1 MIISANTD
9 ELESNSARASR
20 LCGSIRADAQ
30 ALDSALKALQA
41 SWKGQA
47 ATQAAACEHEWAQAQ
62 NQVNTCLE
70 HISLALGNAATTDS
84 STEAQVRT
92 QFMMR

>member
-47 ATQAAACEHEWAQAQ
+47 ATQAAAC
-62 NQVNTCLE
+62 
-70 HISLALGNAATTDS
+70 
-84 STEAQVRT
+84 
-92 QFMMR
+92 

>member
-1 MIISANTD
+1 M
-9 ELESNSARASR
+9 ESNSARASR

-62 NQVNTCLE
+62 NQVNACLE
-70 HISLALGNAATTDS
+70 HISLALGNAATTYS

-92 QFMMR
+92 QFVMR

>member
-1 MIISANTD
+1 MIISANID

-47 ATQAAACEHEWAQAQ
+47 ATQPA
-62 NQVNTCLE
+62 NTSGLRPK
-70 HISLALGNAATTDS
+70 TR
-84 STEAQVRT
+84 STPA
-92 QFMMR
+92 

>member
-62 NQVNTCLE
+62 NQVNACLE
-70 HISLALGNAATTDS
+70 HISLAWVTRLPPTPVRRRRCAPS
-84 STEAQVRT
+84 S
-92 QFMMR
+92 

>member
-1 MIISANTD
+1 MIISANID

-20 LCGSIRADAQ
+20 LCGSIRAHAQ

-41 SWKGQA
+41 SWKGQ
-47 ATQAAACEHEWAQAQ
+47 ACEHEWAQAQ

-70 HISLALGNAATTDS
+70 HISLALGNAATTYS
-84 STEAQVRT
+84 STEAQVRS
-92 QFMMR
+92 QFVMR